1 MMRKFLTVLALAL
14 LVALPA
20 AADTFVIDKGHSEV
34 SFRIRHLV
42 SNTAGRFDDF
52 SGTIDLDKA
61 NLEASSVNF
70 EIVATSINTGVA
82 DRDNHL
88 RGEDFFDVAKFP
100 KITFKSKKIKKTG
113 ESTYDVTGDFT
124 MHGVTKEITLPV
136 TFLGEGKGMRGN
148 TVAGFETSAT
158 LNRKDYGIS
167 WNRAVDQGGVILG
180 DDVKISI
187 SLETGKQEPAPAAK

>member
-1 MMRKFLTVLALAL
+1 MMRKFLTVLAVAL
-14 LVALPA
+14 LAALPA
-20 AADTFVIDKGHSEV
+20 AADTFVIDKVHSEV

-42 SNTAGRFDDF
+42 SNTAGRFD
-52 SGTIDLDKA
+52 SYTGTIDLNKA

-70 EIVATSINTGVA
+70 EIDAASINTGVD
-82 DRDNHL
+82 DRDKHL
-88 RGEDFFDVAKFP
+88 RGADFFDVEKYP

-113 ESTYDVTGDFT
+113 ENSYDVTGDFT
-124 MHGVTKEITLPV
+124 LHGVTKEITLPV
-136 TFLGEGKGMRGN
+136 TFLGEGKGMQGK
-148 TVAGFETSAT
+148 TVAGFETSTT

-187 SLETGKQEPAPAAK
+187 NLESGKQEPAPAGK